1 MTSSD
6 WTAKDISKY
15 FYPAYFISK
24 YLDIFKSVGIQW
36 LDCQG
41 HNKLFLLRIFQNI
54 SAKHIS
60 KYLDIFTSGGIQQ
73 LDCQG
78 YFKRFLPSIFHFK
91 ISRHIYKWWHPAT
104 VLPRI
109 VIKHPFYSKF
119 VCVLYFC
126 IHVFVYL
133 CICDDSWAT
142 GHLSGG
148 IIVGIVC
155 AMGEGQ
161 QWPAHIINDG
171 HYGHW
176 FITRS
181 WWKVKV

>member
-15 FYPAYFISK
+15 FYPSYFISK
-24 YLDIFKSVGIQW
+24 YLDIFKSVGIQRI
-36 LDCQG
+36 DCQG
-41 HNKLFLLRIFQNI
+41 HNKIFLLRIFQNI

-60 KYLDIFTSGGIQQ
+60 KYLDIFTSDGIQQ
-73 LDCQG
+73 LDCQEQLSNIL
-78 YFKRFLPSIFHFK
+78 RVANLC
-91 ISRHIYKWWHPAT
+91 
-104 VLPRI
+104 
-109 VIKHPFYSKF
+109 

-171 HYGHW
+171 HYGH
-176 FITRS
+176 
-181 WWKVKV
+181 